1 MSGDVCGEIT
11 VRLDLDYKQGTITE
25 YPPFFEDEQ
34 QPTEQSNVYTEAF
47 RKHSQS
53 LTEPG
58 YYGSLSNLGRILGIQ
73 PKEEDQQ

>member
-1 MSGDVCGEIT
+1 MSGDICGEIT
-11 VRLDLDYKQGTITE
+11 VRLDPGQGTITE
-25 YPPFFEDEQ
+25 YPPFLEDEQ
-34 QPTEQSNVYTEAF
+34 QPSEPPNMYTEAF
-47 RKHSQS
+47 RKHSES